1 MLGGAYLLFCFS
13 FGAFEK
19 NGSDDIGGHLVIGTS
34 FGAHTRVGRQLH
46 HTIKKKSLLGVIAL
60 WFDMF
65 SQIKDLCSNSGS

>member
-34 FGAHTRVGRQLH
+34 FGAHTRVGSQLH
-46 HTIKKKSLLGVIAL
+46 HTIKKKVYKA
-60 WFDMF
+60 
-65 SQIKDLCSNSGS
+65 